1 MRLFPFFSAQTLRN
15 VSWSGLAAVANP
27 LAQLAVTPFLL
38 HSLGAEVFG
47 VWILLSAMLAIVG
60 TADLGLSPATTLF
73 VSRYRATDSRFDI
86 RRVAQAALTLV
97 LLLVCVIVFFLAT
110 FAADLLAFFG
120 VTEDQTKLLSGG
132 FPFLAL
138 AGGLLFLNVIPASLL
153 RGYERYDLE
162 GALNTLTSLA
172 TAAAVCATV
181 YLGGRIPEMLVAQ
194 ASVFAVSLSAG
205 LLLSAS
211 LIGSRAW
218 LLPYCSFASFRE
230 LCSVSVYGWI
240 QGVSSALFSQADR
253 LIVSAILGPASLAF
267 YGAAV
272 QVAQAF
278 HSLMARSLGFLFPR
292 FTALQN
298 NKLAKL
304 QLFNRAMFATTL
316 VGSTLAVSLFLA
328 SPWLLNVWLGQQI
341 PADLPTTLSLLAIIN
356 GFMATTLVPGAL
368 MFGAGQFRLAAIF
381 ALLSGL
387 IVSSTALLLVP
398 VYGLLGAALA
408 KFTFL
413 PVSMASRVFI
423 YHHAFGS
430 WSWSLGVR
438 QLLPA
443 ATALAPSGVAAW
455 LLSNS
460 SLHIQPAWVWQLFAG
475 FCGLALMWIQCRRQY
490 GSL

>member
-181 YLGGRIPEMLVAQ
+181 YLG
-194 ASVFAVSLSAG
+194 
-205 LLLSAS
+205 
-211 LIGSRAW
+211 
-218 LLPYCSFASFRE
+218 
-230 LCSVSVYGWI
+230 
-240 QGVSSALFSQADR
+240 
-253 LIVSAILGPASLAF
+253 
-267 YGAAV
+267 
-272 QVAQAF
+272 
-278 HSLMARSLGFLFPR
+278 
-292 FTALQN
+292 
-298 NKLAKL
+298 
-304 QLFNRAMFATTL
+304 
-316 VGSTLAVSLFLA
+316 
-328 SPWLLNVWLGQQI
+328 
-341 PADLPTTLSLLAIIN
+341 
-356 GFMATTLVPGAL
+356 
-368 MFGAGQFRLAAIF
+368 
-381 ALLSGL
+381 
-387 IVSSTALLLVP
+387 
-398 VYGLLGAALA
+398 
-408 KFTFL
+408 
-413 PVSMASRVFI
+413 
-423 YHHAFGS
+423 
-430 WSWSLGVR
+430 
-438 QLLPA
+438 
-443 ATALAPSGVAAW
+443 
-455 LLSNS
+455 
-460 SLHIQPAWVWQLFAG
+460 
-475 FCGLALMWIQCRRQY
+475 
-490 GSL
+490 